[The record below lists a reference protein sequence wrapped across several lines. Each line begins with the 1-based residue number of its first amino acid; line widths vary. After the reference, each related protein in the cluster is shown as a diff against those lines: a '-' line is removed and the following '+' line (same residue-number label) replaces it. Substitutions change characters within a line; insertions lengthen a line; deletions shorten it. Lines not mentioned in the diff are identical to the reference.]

1 MHPWFCFPVW
11 YSFEF
16 RNDTT
21 GWFGNFV
28 PSFFVFLFRWFWFPT
43 SSTAMNSRGC
53 GLSVYALC
61 CFCHI
66 SSSHSSELT
75 WCCTMP
81 PTTLFFPPNDIFS
94 HFNSTSPCRMH
105 LLYTLTKHIFSEC
118 ICCFLFTFV
127 AFVCYWNVTTVGE
140 SMLENVIR

>member
-16 RNDTT
+16 RNDMT
-21 GWFGNFV
+21 GWFGYFISTFFFFFPLILIPNVFNCDEFERLWFECVCFV
-28 PSFFVFLFRWFWFPT
+28 LL
-43 SSTAMNSRGC
+43 
-53 GLSVYALC
+53 LSHQ
-61 CFCHI
+61 F
-66 SSSHSSELT
+66 SHCSELT
-75 WCCTMP
+75 WCCILLQ
-81 PTTLFFPPNDIFS
+81 TTLFFPPNDIFS

-118 ICCFLFTFV
+118 ICCYLFTFV
-127 AFVCYWNVTTVGE
+127 TFVCYWNVTTVGE